1 MPGWYQ
7 IRFYSISHLHSLTYH
22 FLIPVCILKYS
33 WPWSQCHLTISK
45 WEAQGAGKTILLVAQ
60 HLLSKLKVICKTFDS
75 RFVKHTQ
82 TQQIAP
88 VLALAKGQKKKKSNI
103 KWPSLDWAILDL
115 PLKQLGADA
124 LCQLM
129 FRVTPVSTKASL
141 MRPRQARCAQPSRG
155 NVSARALVQGKK
167 RKGRSIA
174 GALCKALF

>member
-1 MPGWYQ
+1 MLHFCC
-7 IRFYSISHLHSLTYH
+7 IYSVFWGGLCSTA
-22 FLIPVCILKYS
+22 VN
-33 WPWSQCHLTISK
+33 Q
-45 WEAQGAGKTILLVAQ
+45 LVAQ

-75 RFVKHTQ
+75 RFVKHTH
-82 TQQIAP
+82 TNTANCP
-88 VLALAKGQKKKKSNI
+88 SARSRKGGKKKKSNI

-141 MRPRQARCAQPSRG
+141 MRPRQARCAQPSGAG

>member
-1 MPGWYQ
+1 MVGTVIGDMPYNTKLQ
-7 IRFYSISHLHSLTYH
+7 MCYISAASILFCFFWGGGLCSTA
-22 FLIPVCILKYS
+22 VN
-33 WPWSQCHLTISK
+33 Q
-45 WEAQGAGKTILLVAQ
+45 LVAQ